1 LVACSESPSGV
12 PEAERAAGDVLALP
26 MFPQLTEEHVV
37 RVVDA
42 VASFYRG
49 GAD

>member
-1 LVACSESPSGV
+1 M

-26 MFPQLTEEHVV
+26 MYPQLAEEQVV

-42 VASFYRG
+42 IASFYRAG